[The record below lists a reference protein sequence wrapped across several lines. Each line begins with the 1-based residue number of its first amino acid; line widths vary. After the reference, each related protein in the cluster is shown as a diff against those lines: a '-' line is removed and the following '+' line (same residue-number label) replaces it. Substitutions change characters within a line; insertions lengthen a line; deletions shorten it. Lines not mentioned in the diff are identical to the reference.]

1 MYASPFPVLE
11 GEAALF
17 RSQLC
22 HRLPRLLLP
31 VSMHAYTPVATPAFA
46 VKDLKSLSWRS
57 LTSTWGM
64 KPGKGRSR
72 SQPLAWE
79 DFPSPIIT
87 FDSCTKEPDENDLGK
102 PAVMPLS
109 SLGPREVG
117 WAVDS
122 SSIL

>member
-1 MYASPFPVLE
+1 MYASHFPVLE

-22 HRLPRLLLP
+22 YWLPRVQLP
-31 VSMHAYTPVATPAFA
+31 VSTHEYTPVATPAFA
-46 VKDLKSLSWRS
+46 VKDLESLSWRS

-64 KPGKGRSR
+64 KPGNGGSR
-72 SQPLAWE
+72 SQPLVWE
-79 DFPSPIIT
+79 DFPSHVIT
-87 FDSCTKEPDENDLGK
+87 FDSCTKEPNENDLGK
-102 PAVMPLS
+102 PAITPLS
-109 SLGPREVG
+109 SLEPREVG

>member
-1 MYASPFPVLE
+1 MYVSPFPMLE

-22 HRLPRLLLP
+22 HRLPRVLLQ
-31 VSMHAYTPVATPAFA
+31 VSMHEYTPVAIPAFA
-46 VKDLKSLSWRS
+46 VKDLESLSWCS

-64 KPGKGRSR
+64 KPGNGGSR
-72 SQPLAWE
+72 SQPLVWD
-79 DFPSPIIT
+79 DFPSHVIT

-102 PAVMPLS
+102 PAITPLS
-109 SLGPREVG
+109 SLEPREVG